1 MNMHNNTA
9 GLILAGGKAQ
19 RMGGNDK
26 GLLELNGR
34 AMIEY
39 VINGLKPQVSHIL
52 INANRNIESYKQYG
66 FEVLEDQLNDFQG
79 PLAGFASG
87 LKYCPTDYIV
97 TAPCDGPFI
106 CSDYVKRLHRAAAA
120 ENTFIS
126 VAFDGK
132 RLQPVYALIH
142 KNLLPSLL
150 NFLQSGDRKIDRWYE
165 QEQYA
170 KADFSDSLEMFTNV
184 NTPEELGEVSQNLKF
199 NDD

>member
-39 VINGLKPQVSHIL
+39 VINGLKPQVSTLL
-52 INANRNIESYKQYG
+52 INANRNIETYKQYG
-66 FEVLEDQLNDFQG
+66 FDVLEDQLNDFQG

-87 LKYCPTDYIV
+87 LDHCPTDYIV
-97 TAPCDGPFI
+97 TAPCDGPYI
-106 CSDYVKRLHRAAAA
+106 CSDYVERLHNAAAK
-120 ENTFIS
+120 ENTSIS
-126 VAFDGK
+126 VAYDGK

-142 KNLLPSLL
+142 KKHLPSLMK
-150 NFLQSGDRKIDRWYE
+150 FLASGDRKIDRWYE
-165 QEQYA
+165 QEHYA

-184 NTPEELGEVSQNLKF
+184 NTLEELSEVSQQLNK
-199 NDD
+199 